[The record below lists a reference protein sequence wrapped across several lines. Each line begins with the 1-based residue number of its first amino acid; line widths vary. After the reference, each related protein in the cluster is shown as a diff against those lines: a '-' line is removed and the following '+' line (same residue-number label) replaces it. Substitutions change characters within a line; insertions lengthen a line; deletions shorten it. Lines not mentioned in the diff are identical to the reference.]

1 MHVGYFVW
9 PSRLI
14 DASLAVII
22 KRGRTAFISEYFSA
36 FQTHSGS
43 ACEHAAKNLLKMAG
57 SQWVVPS
64 FK

>member
-1 MHVGYFVW
+1 MHVGCFVW

-22 KRGRTAFISEYFSA
+22 KRGRTASTSEYFPV
-36 FQTHSGS
+36 FQTHSGR

-57 SQWVVPS
+57 SQWLVPS